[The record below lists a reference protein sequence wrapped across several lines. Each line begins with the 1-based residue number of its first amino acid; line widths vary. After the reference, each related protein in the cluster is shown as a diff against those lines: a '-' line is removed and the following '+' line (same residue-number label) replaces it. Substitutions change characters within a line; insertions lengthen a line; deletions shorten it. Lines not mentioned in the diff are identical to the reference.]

1 MKTPTVQINILI
13 YNGWE
18 ETVDC
23 LESVFAQSYKNISVW
38 VLNNGSKENKIEEL
52 KAQFPNANYI
62 TLPQNLGFSGGH
74 NYLLQHHNQNPDYF
88 LFLNNDAVLEY
99 KSIETFVEFAQK
111 TPDAGTIHPIVLYK
125 DRSKIW
131 CFGQK
136 IIYPLGIVKLSYKGV
151 PYDETYPEVITS
163 DITSGASLFISKDVL
178 TKIGGGFDDSYFAYY
193 EDTKLSLQV
202 NNLRLKHYF
211 LNLPDAKLFHAVS
224 STAGYSG
231 KFVFSKL
238 QAYLRGRN
246 GLLIAKVMP
255 FHKKVIYLLGRLLI
269 ALPFE
274 LYKCVDN
281 NARYAMFAGIWDAIM
296 NRFNTA
302 FIKK

>member
-1 MKTPTVQINILI
+1 MKTPAVQINILI

-23 LESVFAQSYKNISVW
+23 LESVFSQSYQNISVW
-38 VLNNGSKENKIEEL
+38 VLNNGSKENKIDDL
-52 KAQFPNANYI
+52 KAKFPNANYI

-88 LFLNNDAVLEY
+88 LFLNNDAILEHRAV
-99 KSIETFVEFAQK
+99 ETFVDFAEK
-111 TPDAGTIHPIVLYK
+111 TPDAGTVHPIVLYK

-136 IIYPLGIVKLSYKGV
+136 IVYPLGIVKLTHKGE
-151 PYDETYPEVITS
+151 PYNDSFPEVITS
-163 DITSGASLFISKDVL
+163 DITSGASLFISQKVL
-178 TKIGGGFDDSYFAYY
+178 NEIGGGFDDSYFAYY

-202 NNLRLKHYF
+202 NNLKLKHYF

-224 STAGYSG
+224 STGGYSG

-246 GLLIAKVMP
+246 GLLIIKVMP
-255 FHKKVIYLLGRLLI
+255 IHTKLIYLLGRLLF

-274 LYKCVDN
+274 LYKCIDN
-281 NARYAMFAGIWDAIM
+281 KARYAMLAGMFDAIT

-302 FIKK
+302 FIRK